1 MKLPNI
7 FSASVPKQ
15 GRRPVSRGRGGSV
28 SLWEKVGIKAPPQ
41 KKLRAS
47 TSRRSIAAADEMDY
61 EEMSEPNM
69 KLSRALLIVL
79 VLHVVAVAGIIAFN
93 TIKSRQ
99 GAFPQQQANA
109 TTVTKTEPTVPKAEP
124 VAPAAVAAVPSV
136 APRGAES
143 KVATS
148 VAKPAAKD
156 EPIKA
161 ALPVNRSASDDG
173 KFYVVAKGDN
183 PVSIARKLKV
193 SESDL
198 LAVNHIDDPRK
209 LQIGQKLIVPQSKAA
224 KGKKSD

>member
-1 MKLPNI
+1 MKIPQLFI
-7 FSASVPKQ
+7 RPK
-15 GRRPVSRGRGGSV
+15 P
-28 SLWEKVGIKAPPQ
+28 K

-47 TSRRSIAAADEMDY
+47 TARRSIAAPEEMDY

-99 GAFPQQQANA
+99 GAFPQQQAA
-109 TTVTKTEPTVPKAEP
+109 AASATKTEPTVPKAEP
-124 VAPAAVAAVPSV
+124 VAPAAVGAAPSI
-136 APRGAES
+136 APRVGEA

-148 VAKPAAKD
+148 MAKPTVKD

-161 ALPVNRSASDDG
+161 ALPVNPGASADG

-198 LAVNHIDDPRK
+198 LAVNNIDDPKR
-209 LQIGQKLIVPQSKAA
+209 LQIGQKLIVPTPKSA
-224 KGKKSD
+224 KSKKSND